1 MSHLYDINNI
11 FEISDEKT
19 TVSRRNFYCR
29 NCDKKGHIY
38 KTCSEPKISNGVI
51 AFNIKNFKKSL
62 TPILGKFI
70 KKNYNDDLFL
80 QKCESDLNNINKNIK
95 FLMVQRKHSLGFLE
109 FIRGKYNTNNIDSIA
124 FLIEQ
129 MTPNEIKK
137 IKENDFD
144 YLWNNVWNENENNDT
159 KNTIKN
165 ISHQKEYILSKQKFY
180 DLKLNNLDIF
190 TKVSPKFNFNEWGF
204 PKGRRDPYEP
214 DIVCAMREFEEETS
228 FKESNYAIFDECD
241 YIRENLKGTNGIDYA
256 HNYFYAIMDDDANN
270 NNNNKN
276 NKEISN
282 MQFMNINECLNVIRP
297 YHNNKI
303 KIIKNIYTIINN
315 FINEHY
321 FEL

>member
-1 MSHLYDINNI
+1 MSHLYDINNVL
-11 FEISDEKT
+11 EISENKT
-19 TVSRRNFYCR
+19 TVSKKNFYCR
-29 NCDKKGHIY
+29 NCDRKGHTY
-38 KTCSEPKISNGVI
+38 KTCSEPKISNGII

-70 KKNYNDDLFL
+70 KKNYNDSLFSQKNDL
-80 QKCESDLNNINKNIK
+80 DLNNINKNIK

-109 FIRGKYNTNNIDSIA
+109 FIRGKYNTNNIDTVI

-129 MTPNEIKK
+129 MTLNEIKN

-144 YLWNNVWNENENNDT
+144 YLWNNVWNENSNT

-165 ISHQKEYILSKQKFY
+165 INHQKEYILSKQKFY
-180 DLKLNNLDIF
+180 DLKLNNFDIF
-190 TKVSPKFNFNEWGF
+190 TKISPKFSFNEWGF
-204 PKGRRDPYEP
+204 PKGRRDAYEP

-228 FKESNYAIFDECD
+228 FKENNYSILDERD

-256 HNYFYAIMDDDANN
+256 HNYFYAIMDDDSNN

-282 MQFMNINECLNVIRP
+282 MQFMNINECLDVIRP
-297 YHNNKI
+297 YHSNKI
-303 KIIKNIYTIINN
+303 KIIKNIYAVINN
-315 FINEHY
+315 FLNEHD